1 MDSMSGGEAV
11 MTNVAVLGLG
21 WWGSKILRNVVQHP
35 GTGKVVG
42 ADPLLLRRKE
52 IKNNQ
57 DVIVVDHHD
66 NVFDDP
72 EIDAVVIAT
81 PPATHFDLI
90 RKAFETGKDVL
101 VTKPPTKTIEELESL
116 VALAGRY
123 ERVFMMDST
132 FVYCEPVR
140 RIKELLDDGLFD
152 DIRFVQSLRYGN
164 DLRMHHVNRLRDT
177 MIANEV
183 DVIEDLLFHDMAILN
198 YLLQWESLKTTAVH
212 RSYTFSEE
220 FCDTAFIR
228 IDTGNFPIHI
238 GLSWTLPERRR
249 ELVIADAEQ
258 QLIFDDLKPENKIT
272 LFEIEERKERLIEH
286 GNREPLFLVIDHFL
300 NCVKNRSTPFTDGAY
315 MLNVMKSF
323 LSVVGFS

>member
-1 MDSMSGGEAV
+1 MPGEETV
-11 MTNVAVLGLG
+11 MINVAVLGLG

-35 GTGKVVG
+35 GAGKVVG

-52 IKNNQ
+52 TKNNQ

-90 RKAFETGKDVL
+90 RKAFEAGKDVL
-101 VTKPPTKTIEELESL
+101 VTKPPTKTIDELESL
-116 VALAGRY
+116 VTLAGRY

-132 FVYCEPVR
+132 FVYSEPVR
-140 RIKELLDDGLFD
+140 RIKGLLDEGLFD

-198 YLLQWESLKTTAVH
+198 YLLTGVCLRTTAVH
-212 RSYTFSEE
+212 RSYTLSEKH
-220 FCDTAFIR
+220 CDTAFIR
-228 IDTGNFPIHI
+228 LDTDKFPIHI

-249 ELVIADAEQ
+249 ELVITDAKQ

-286 GNREPLFLVIDHFL
+286 GNREPLLLVIDHFL
-300 NCVKNRSTPFTDGAY
+300 NCVKNRSTPFTDGTY

-323 LSVVGFS
+323 LSVVEFS